1 MGYDLKIK
9 TKRGDNFAE
18 NYIDL
23 VFDGQKLLLSSD
35 TEMLSNAIAKS
46 LISPEYPNQYGVNL
60 NQYIGN
66 KMLPDYLNYIKYK
79 IVNDIL
85 VIEKLYDKNFKDI
98 IVNIS
103 SDINKMKIKI
113 IVDSELEVEL

>member
-18 NYIDL
+18 SYIDL
-23 VFDGQKLLLSSD
+23 VFDGQKLLLCSD

>member
-46 LISPEYPNQYGVNL
+46 LISPEYSNQYGVNL

>member
-23 VFDGQKLLLSSD
+23 VFDGQKLLLCSD

>member
-1 MGYDLKIK
+1 MKYDLKIK

-35 TEMLSNAIAKS
+35 IEMLSNAIAKS

-85 VIEKLYDKNFKDI
+85 VIEKLYDRNFKDI